1 MEVKRVDREYLIA
14 LSVAF
19 EGKIFRLLLVIQM
32 MHTNPPLNRSNLVIS
47 WHIIRTIINLF
58 YSKKIIVIKQKKSS
72 MHERKC
78 QSIMKG
84 GTEN

>member
-19 EGKIFRLLLVIQM
+19 EGKIFSLLLVIQM

-47 WHIIRTIINLF
+47 WHIVRTIINLL
-58 YSKKIIVIKQKKSS
+58 IIEDNSYQA
-72 MHERKC
+72 
-78 QSIMKG
+78 KG
-84 GTEN
+84 KEYA

>member
-58 YSKKIIVIKQKKSS
+58 YSKKIIEQKKSS
-72 MHERKC
+72 MHEHKC
-78 QSIMKG
+78 QSIIKS
-84 GTEN
+84 GTED